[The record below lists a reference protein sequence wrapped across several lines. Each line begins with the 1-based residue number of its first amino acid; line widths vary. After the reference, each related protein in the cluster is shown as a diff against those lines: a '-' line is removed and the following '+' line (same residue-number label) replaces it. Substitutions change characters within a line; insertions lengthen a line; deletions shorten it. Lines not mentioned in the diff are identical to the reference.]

1 MSNALIAGPIDTATP
16 FSGAGLLDSGSQLVA
31 AIESGNWVE
40 GGLAAFGAVA
50 DTVAAVMDPLGSL
63 IAAGLGWL
71 IDHFEPIKGW
81 FNDLTGEAG
90 AVAGFAQTWTNV
102 QNQLDASADYLER
115 VITDLDDMAGEAIE
129 AYRRF
134 QADAAAHIRASASW
148 AGAMSTGLQI
158 ASTIVQVVHDLV
170 RDILSQ
176 LVGSAI
182 SWATQAVVTVGI
194 ATPWIIAQVSSRVA
208 SWTAKISSKLTGLL
222 RSCGKLGDLLRE
234 LWALMVK
241 GARLLGSVPRRAPGG
256 GLRSPQNGDLPEAP
270 HRLSGGDDSPH
281 AFAVVP
287 PRSQEAP
294 HVEDDARPRP
304 ADGHGDDGGAVKR
317 SDMSEDG
324 PGGSSDETQ
333 SLSSKWGYDI
343 TDPQQVRQASVHNGD
358 APTAM
363 LGKWDRDHP
372 ELRYTTK
379 AEEGGHAYFSIDAW
393 EDIQKAQGL
402 DNNGMFEAYNVPFL
416 EDQAAAH
423 KDFYFSHEP
432 IRDGT
437 SLAKEIEWL
446 ESHGYEYDRNSMT
459 AIYTGY

>member
-1 MSNALIAGPIDTATP
+1 VSNALIAGPVDTATP
-16 FSGAGLLDSGSQLVA
+16 FSGAGLLDSGTQLVA

-81 FNDLTGEAG
+81 FNDLTGDAG

-134 QADAAAHIRASASW
+134 QTDAAAHIRASASW

-222 RSCGKLGDLLRE
+222 RSCGKLGDLLTE
-234 LWALMVK
+234 LRALMSK
-241 GARLLGSVPRRAPGG
+241 GAGLLGSVPRRAPRGDGPRVDASARTPRPDSQNAAPGVSADAPGGAALSASELDNLSKAGFHSTIFGPEVADFYLAPNPHLGRQG
-256 GLRSPQNGDLPEAP
+256 GLVWAMPIEDAAKIHTL
-270 HRLSGGDDSPH
+270 
-281 AFAVVP
+281 
-287 PRSQEAP
+287 
-294 HVEDDARPRP
+294 DDAAR
-304 ADGHGDDGGAVKR
+304 
-317 SDMSEDG
+317 
-324 PGGSSDETQ
+324 ET
-333 SLSSKWGYDI
+333 G
-343 TDPQQVRQASVHNGD
+343 R
-358 APTAM
+358 APM
-363 LGKWDRDHP
+363 
-372 ELRYTTK
+372 
-379 AEEGGHAYFSIDAW
+379 
-393 EDIQKAQGL
+393 
-402 DNNGMFEAYNVPFL
+402 
-416 EDQAAAH
+416 AAAAA
-423 KDFYFSHEP
+423 
-432 IRDGT
+432 RDGT
-437 SLAKEIEWL
+437 DLYALHFPVDPAELRRPTVADSGG
-446 ESHGYEYDRNSMT
+446 HPHFYEDPLNPDPTYGHT
-459 AIYTGY
+459 AVREGGVVRVNETRETILDGGKPVRPGAVLTQLLGGDWVVVKRIP

>member
-1 MSNALIAGPIDTATP
+1 VSNALIAGPVDTATP

-81 FNDLTGEAG
+81 FNDLTGDAG

-134 QADAAAHIRASASW
+134 QADASAHIRASASW

-208 SWTAKISSKLTGLL
+208 SWTAKISSELTGLL
-222 RSCGKLGDLLRE
+222 RSCGKLGDLLTQLRTLMGNAE
-234 LWALMVK
+234 GVLSEVLKRGKTAIHEAKESVAALP
-241 GARLLGSVPRRAPGG
+241 GIRRLDPRRQRLIDDVRVWSDEAALPDYRPFGSLEPKNFIDTHLRSFDEHGYPEWRWPPDDGFDTSRPMRPASEVLSKGQTITRISPFRPEDDIGKFASPASVTFQERSIPPDRLSPAFSSYTLTVNKELPPEVLVGRIAPSFEQPGG
-256 GLRSPQNGDLPEAP
+256 GLQ
-270 HRLSGGDDSPH
+270 
-281 AFAVVP
+281 FFF
-287 PRSQEAP
+287 
-294 HVEDDARPRP
+294 
-304 ADGHGDDGGAVKR
+304 
-317 SDMSEDG
+317 
-324 PGGSSDETQ
+324 PGGIARWVKSEH
-333 SLSSKWGYDI
+333 LI
-343 TDPQQVRQASVHNGD
+343 
-358 APTAM
+358 
-363 LGKWDRDHP
+363 
-372 ELRYTTK
+372 
-379 AEEGGHAYFSIDAW
+379 
-393 EDIQKAQGL
+393 
-402 DNNGMFEAYNVPFL
+402 
-416 EDQAAAH
+416 
-423 KDFYFSHEP
+423 
-432 IRDGT
+432 
-437 SLAKEIEWL
+437 
-446 ESHGYEYDRNSMT
+446 
-459 AIYTGY
+459 

>member
-40 GGLAAFGAVA
+40 GGLAAFGAAA

-81 FNDLTGEAG
+81 FNDLTGDAG

-115 VITDLDDMAGEAIE
+115 VVTDLDDMAGEAID

-222 RSCGKLGDLLRE
+222 RSCGKLGDLLTQLRG
-234 LWALMVK
+234 LMDK
-241 GARLLGSVPRRAPGG
+241 GAGLLGSVPRRTS
-256 GLRSPQNGDLPEAP
+256 RTT
-270 HRLSGGDDSPH
+270 
-281 AFAVVP
+281 
-287 PRSQEAP
+287 PRS
-294 HVEDDARPRP
+294 
-304 ADGHGDDGGAVKR
+304 
-317 SDMSEDG
+317 
-324 PGGSSDETQ
+324 
-333 SLSSKWGYDI
+333 
-343 TDPQQVRQASVHNGD
+343 
-358 APTAM
+358 
-363 LGKWDRDHP
+363 
-372 ELRYTTK
+372 
-379 AEEGGHAYFSIDAW
+379 
-393 EDIQKAQGL
+393 
-402 DNNGMFEAYNVPFL
+402 
-416 EDQAAAH
+416 
-423 KDFYFSHEP
+423 
-432 IRDGT
+432 DGT
-437 SLAKEIEWL
+437 SLPHGGAPHPDDAALPRRGDRGDDASTRPIDDDADAKPHVDDATPEQIAADL
-446 ESHGYEYDRNSMT
+446 EALRD
-459 AIYTGY
+459 YTGPNYQEINDALRGKIPMTPELQDRIDAAVRALDRLPDHPGTVVRGENLGPGDTYLDAYQQGETVTNVSFTSADRSNAFSGNVQYTIESLHGKSVRHISHFASSEDEILFRPGTNFFINSRIERDGVIYIDMKEVP

>member
-1 MSNALIAGPIDTATP
+1 VSNALIAGPVDTATP
-16 FSGAGLLDSGSQLVA
+16 FSGAGLLDSGTQLVA

-81 FNDLTGEAG
+81 FNDLTGDAG

-134 QADAAAHIRASASW
+134 QTDAAAHIRASASW

-222 RSCGKLGDLLRE
+222 RSCGKLGDLLTE
-234 LWALMVK
+234 LRALMAQVAEKFSAVLDK
-241 GARLLGSVPRRAPGG
+241 GKTAVHNAKEAVVALPGVRRLDPRRDQLVSDMKQWAANAHLPDYRPFGNLDGNSFIDTHLRRFTREGHADWRWPESNGFDTSLPIDPASTVLSKNDTITRLTPAPILKDIGEYASPPGTAFVTQSLPPDRLAPSFKTHELIVLKELPEEVKVGNIQADFQQPGG
-256 GLRSPQNGDLPEAP
+256 GTQ
-270 HRLSGGDDSPH
+270 
-281 AFAVVP
+281 FYF
-287 PRSQEAP
+287 
-294 HVEDDARPRP
+294 
-304 ADGHGDDGGAVKR
+304 
-317 SDMSEDG
+317 
-324 PGGSSDETQ
+324 PGGI
-333 SLSSKWGYDI
+333 SKWIEAGYLK
-343 TDPQQVRQASVHNGD
+343 P
-358 APTAM
+358 
-363 LGKWDRDHP
+363 K
-372 ELRYTTK
+372 
-379 AEEGGHAYFSIDAW
+379 
-393 EDIQKAQGL
+393 
-402 DNNGMFEAYNVPFL
+402 
-416 EDQAAAH
+416 
-423 KDFYFSHEP
+423 
-432 IRDGT
+432 
-437 SLAKEIEWL
+437 
-446 ESHGYEYDRNSMT
+446 
-459 AIYTGY
+459 